1 IWSSYFGQT
10 RNHGRAALQG
20 IVALPFVATCNFLTT
35 TGDYVFVHE
44 ATASRIAGCNKVIEF
59 LFHLMSCQE
68 QERSWNESDR
78 EFLAPRLV
86 RNGTR
91 SVLCFYDRLAHR
103 LPAPYAYFP
112 RQMALRYCTHVLYHA
127 PFALDQ
133 GRLAYRNPG
142 FDLRFGLAEL
152 RRVAD
157 RRGYGAKLLF
167 SVGGEEA
174 DNGNWSRLAVD
185 RKQRAQ
191 LALDIKATLISL
203 GYDGVNL
210 HWATPGGRCGTP
222 QDVSALTALVRY
234 LRAQL
239 RRPGYPRDYVL
250 SLMLPTQ
257 EHLVELGR
265 ELGALAKLTD
275 ILIVQAHALYGPA
288 SPWLRC
294 ASPYEAAQGPS
305 VHSVMNSLGARLFHG
320 HWDKLCISQSLAA

>member
-1 IWSSYFGQT
+1 MYLVELLRPDLEPRT
-10 RNHGRAALQG
+10 RRSQGVFTELQV
-20 IVALPFVATCNFLTT
+20 IVALPLVATCNFLITAV
-35 TGDYVFVHE
+35 DYVYVHE
-44 ATASRIAGCNKVIEF
+44 ATASRIAGYYNVIEF

-157 RRGYGAKLLF
+157 RRGYGTKLLF

-191 LALDIKATLISL
+191 LSLDIKATLISL

-210 HWATPGGRCGTP
+210 HWATP
-222 QDVSALTALVRY
+222 
-234 LRAQL
+234 
-239 RRPGYPRDYVL
+239 
-250 SLMLPTQ
+250 
-257 EHLVELGR
+257 
-265 ELGALAKLTD
+265 
-275 ILIVQAHALYGPA
+275 
-288 SPWLRC
+288 
-294 ASPYEAAQGPS
+294 
-305 VHSVMNSLGARLFHG
+305 
-320 HWDKLCISQSLAA
+320 